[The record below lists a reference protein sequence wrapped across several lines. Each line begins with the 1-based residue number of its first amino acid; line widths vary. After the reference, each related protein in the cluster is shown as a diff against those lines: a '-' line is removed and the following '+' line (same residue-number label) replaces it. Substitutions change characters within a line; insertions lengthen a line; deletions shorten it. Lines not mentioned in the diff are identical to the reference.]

1 ITHCIVPA
9 EKIKTNPPQSSKQYL
24 QINISDNGIGFNSEF
39 ADKIFG
45 LFQRLHS
52 KSEYEGSGLGLA
64 ICRKIV
70 ENHGGSIC
78 ASSEEGVGST
88 FTIVLP
94 YD

>member
-1 ITHCIVPA
+1 
-9 EKIKTNPPQSSKQYL
+9 
-24 QINISDNGIGFNSEF
+24 
-39 ADKIFG
+39 
-45 LFQRLHS
+45 RLHS

-70 ENHGGSIC
+70 ENHGGSIY